1 MTLEEK
7 VSEYNK
13 YRDSEKQVV
22 EFDSYIYKY
31 CWDVECIEGHLSF
44 KTWTKVSGNPNV
56 SSVKVTTVSLMPAA
70 AASYTLITTNKQKN
84 FKTYKQYK
92 KI

>member
-13 YRDSEKQVV
+13 YIDSEKQVV
-22 EFDSYIYKY
+22 EFDSYIYKC

-70 AASYTLITTNKQKN
+70 AASYTLITTLNPKN
-84 FKTYKQYK
+84 FKTYKQD
-92 KI
+92 